1 MGILGVIQI
10 VFIILK
16 LANVVDWSWW
26 VALSPIFAEI
36 ILYILLFI
44 LKLKHIRR

>member
-1 MGILGVIQI
+1 MGILGIVQI

-26 VALSPIFAEI
+26 VTLSPIFAEI

-44 LKLKHIRR
+44 FKLKLLRR

>member
-1 MGILGVIQI
+1 MGILGIIQI

-26 VALSPIFAEI
+26 VTLCPIFAEI
-36 ILYILLFI
+36 ILYIALFI
-44 LKLKHIRR
+44 FKIRLSRR

>member
-36 ILYILLFI
+36 ILYILLFVFN
-44 LKLKHIRR
+44 IRLFRR